1 MSTIT
6 RKRSRNTL
14 NDPLMSVPDFFVIK
28 QVRGKTIFNNGSEI
42 QYKGV
47 RNKGN
52 AARYFY
58 NTLKKNTNIIS
69 DPVPGIYTWI
79 LKRIDD
85 RDYFIA
91 AKTISNQEIGS
102 LHINL
107 DKLTKGDKKN
117 IKAAGE
123 LLLTI
128 DNTIYFN
135 LSSGTYMADKP
146 TNILAIAKERVISHL
161 ESLIYLGEKPFEN
174 KVFFLDNELAN
185 SINIDNK
192 IRQINEVAGYDYII
206 PSKEHNA
213 PVLPNEEITG
223 YQLLERF
230 IIISRSSNKNNFN
243 IYLKYNTTNKA
254 NKTNQK

>member
-1 MSTIT
+1 MSTVT
-6 RKRSRNTL
+6 RKRSRNTI

-47 RNKGN
+47 RNREN

-58 NTLKKNTNIIS
+58 NTLKKNTNILN
-69 DPVPGIYTWI
+69 DPSPGVYTWI
-79 LKRIDD
+79 LKQIDD

-117 IKAAGE
+117 VKAAGE
-123 LLLTI
+123 LLLTA
-128 DNTIYFN
+128 DNVIYFN
-135 LSSGTYMADKP
+135 LSSGTYMATKSAN
-146 TNILAIAKERVISHL
+146 NITSAKERVIKHL

-174 KVFFLDNELAN
+174 KVFFLDNELAS

-192 IRQINEVAGYDYII
+192 IKEINDVSGYDYII

-213 PVLPNEEITG
+213 PILPNEEITG

-230 IIISRSSNKNNFN
+230 TIISRVNNKNTFN
-243 IYLKYNTTNKA
+243 AYLKYNTTNKTNKA
-254 NKTNQK
+254 NKK